1 MTDAVLAG
9 TAVDGGAGCAAMS
22 DSSDLIAA
30 TGIAAKFH
38 KSRVPAWLDL
48 LQSATGLFLVAF
60 LWLHMFFVASILLG
74 KEAMYV
80 VARFF
85 EGYYFF
91 GKSYP
96 IIVSIVAAVVFAIFV
111 LHAALA
117 MRKFPINYRQ
127 YRIFREHKNMLRH
140 TDTSLW
146 FVQVYTGFAMFFLGS
161 VHLYI
166 MLTQAD
172 QIGPYASADRVWSE
186 WMWPLYLLLL
196 LAVEFHG
203 AIGLYRLAVK
213 WGWFEASEIDQ
224 TRARL
229 KRVKWVITAFFLT
242 LGLLTLA
249 AYIKIGIEH
258 QDQAG
263 ERYRPAAAQ
272 VDSQRYGAGRT
283 P

>member
-1 MTDAVLAG
+1 MRDALDVIAG
-9 TAVDGGAGCAAMS
+9 T
-22 DSSDLIAA
+22 
-30 TGIAAKFH
+30 GIDQKVH
-38 KSRVPAWLDL
+38 KSRLPAWLDL
-48 LQSATGLFLVAF
+48 LQSASGLVLVLF

-74 KEAMYV
+74 KGAMYV

-96 IIVSIVAAVVFAIFV
+96 IIISILVAVVFAIFI

-117 MRKFPINYRQ
+117 MRKFPINYQ
-127 YRIFREHKNMLRH
+127 QFKTFREHKNMLQH

-186 WMWPLYLLLL
+186 SMWPLYLLLL

-203 AIGLYRLAVK
+203 AIGVYRLAVK
-213 WGWFEASEIDQ
+213 WGWFEGRDAGR
-224 TRARL
+224 TRAKL
-229 KRVKWVITAFFLT
+229 QRVKWGITICFLT

-258 QDQAG
+258 QDRAG
-263 ERYRPAAAQ
+263 ERYRPAAMQ
-272 VDSQRYGAGRT
+272 TDNMNPGAGRRSS
-283 P
+283 